1 MCYDYFVTIN
11 HMTNMTNLAND
22 ILIWHQMISH
32 AIPSHKKGVL
42 YLDQEIKDLADKYPC
57 GFYQFAKL
65 SSFLK
70 NEYKCGQTEKHA
82 ADRVHEQRTASER
95 EDYLIVGWI
104 PSDLAKQKSEDQ
116 RILLKLHNQKKC
128 TLGTI
133 LESRT
138 SKEWAVFPNN
148 NPEQIWRDYLGNNVK
163 KLDLS
168 LTIWQLE
175 AMDQTFSFL
184 GESKKKIMAE
194 LAARFGKTLLYL
206 AMFLA
211 LKHKIMVVG
220 TYYLTALSS
229 FKKEVSRYNEFS
241 NFVVLELKSDTF
253 QVDFNQ
259 GLSDGKKIV
268 VLASLC
274 GDKEVD
280 VTVRNQNA
288 QFIEQFTDKITVI
301 DEADYGAHTESCV
314 PFVNRISQGAPVIL
328 TTGTNS
334 ERAKGLHDN
343 LDAFLRFTYL
353 DMLMLAGTKAKIK
366 NEIVKQF
373 KRAHKFETY
382 LAKVRFYRND
392 WSRFVS
398 LLDGHEVKFNPAFS
412 KASKDVK
419 KNQGFWSGLYRSFMG
434 TSPIMN
440 ANDFSLA
447 NCIEG
452 DVKSVMQ
459 FVSMENKQMHHLES
473 IAKAI
478 LGDFYDVYV
487 INGDVV
493 KNEDAEQFVNDK
505 IRIAEQNNKQV
516 WIIASQMCQRSFS
529 IPEINVVLLTYDN
542 GDMGAT
548 IQRMSRALTAGNSE
562 KIGHIIS
569 ISIDGT
575 RDDKIAPMILDAARQ
590 VADHEGIDIMS
601 ALRKVIKT
609 LPIFEMGEDG
619 YNVQLEADD
628 YSKEIFSSSN
638 SHRII
643 MNNDRLMY
651 GGCLDMIDFDA
662 SSVEKMKAVSD
673 FKKGKT
679 NVESLKKSK
688 RELTDE
694 ENQIIAQRRLKL
706 GQILDRTVYCIK
718 EVRKHQ
724 DKINYQSFVDLLH
737 TNRFVTNSI
746 GVSAQEFD
754 MLVQDRYFD
763 LSLFSLYVESPVT
776 VE

>member
-1 MCYDYFVTIN
+1 MSHKPSWSQLFSQAIKSSKNGVYFANFEIE
-11 HMTNMTNLAND
+11 NLAN
-22 ILIWHQMISH
+22 
-32 AIPSHKKGVL
+32 
-42 YLDQEIKDLADKYPC
+42 KYPC
-57 GFYQFAKL
+57 GFYQFATK
-65 SSFLK
+65 SSYDN
-70 NEYKCGQTEKHA
+70 NEYKCGETKVGVVERLHGQRSA
-82 ADRVHEQRTASER
+82 AER

-104 PSDLAKQKSEDQ
+104 PSDLPVKKDKEDQ
-116 RILLKLHNQKKC
+116 RILRELHNQKKC
-128 TLGTI
+128 TLSKVI
-133 LESRT
+133 DSNRT
-138 SKEWAVFPNN
+138 SLEWAVFPNN
-148 NPEQIWRDYLGNNVK
+148 NPEEVWRDYLGNYAK
-163 KLDLS
+163 KLNLS
-168 LTIWQLE
+168 LTIWQLQ
-175 AMDQTFSFL
+175 AMDQIFSFL
-184 GESKKKIMAE
+184 GEGKKKIMAE
-194 LAARFGKTLLYL
+194 LAARFGKTLEYL

-211 LKHKIMVVG
+211 VHHKVMVVG

-229 FKKEVSRYNEFS
+229 FKKEISRYNEFS
-241 NFVVLELKSDTF
+241 NFIVLELKSDTF
-253 QVDFNQ
+253 QADFNQ

-274 GDKEVD
+274 GDKEANT
-280 VTVRNQNA
+280 TVRNQNA

-314 PFVNRISQGAPVIL
+314 PFVNRISHGAPVIL

-334 ERAKGLHDN
+334 ERAKGLHND
-343 LDAFLRFTYL
+343 LDAFFRLTYL
-353 DMLMLAGTKAKIK
+353 DQLMMAGTKAKIK

-373 KRAHKFETY
+373 KRAYGFEKC

-398 LLDGHEVKFNPAFS
+398 LLDGHEVKFNPSFS
-412 KASKDVK
+412 KVSKNVK
-419 KNQGFWSGLYRSFMG
+419 KNQGFWSGLYKSFVG
-434 TSPIMN
+434 TSPIMD

-452 DVKSVMQ
+452 DAKSVIQ

-473 IAKAI
+473 IAKSI
-478 LGDFYDVYV
+478 LGEFYDVHV

-548 IQRMSRALTAGNSE
+548 VQKMSRALTAGDSE

-590 VADHEGIDIMS
+590 VADHEDIDIVS

-609 LPIFEMGEDG
+609 LPIFEMGADG

-628 YSKEIFSSSN
+628 YSKEIFSSSS
-638 SHRII
+638 SHRIV

-651 GGCLDMIDFDA
+651 SGCLDLIDFDA
-662 SSVEKMKAVSD
+662 SGVEKMKAVSD
-673 FKKGKT
+673 IKKGRT
-679 NVESLKKSK
+679 NAESLNKSK
-688 RELTDE
+688 RKLIDE

-706 GQILDRTVYCIK
+706 TQILDRTAYCIK

-724 DKINYQSFVDLLH
+724 GRINYQSFVDILN
-737 TNRFVTNSI
+737 TNRFVANSI

-754 MLVQDRYFD
+754 MLVQDRYID
-763 LSLFSLYVESPVT
+763 LSLFSMYVECDS
-776 VE
+776 

>member
-1 MCYDYFVTIN
+1 M
-11 HMTNMTNLAND
+11 
-22 ILIWHQMISH
+22 SH
-32 AIPSHKKGVL
+32 KLSWSQLFSQAIKSSKKGV
-42 YLDQEIKDLADKYPC
+42 YYANAEIKYLVEQNPC
-57 GFYQFAKL
+57 GFYQFTKESAYNN
-65 SSFLK
+65 
-70 NEYKCGQTEKHA
+70 NEYKCGQTEKNA

-95 EDYLIVGWI
+95 EDYVIVGWI
-104 PSDLAKQKSEDQ
+104 PSDLAKKKSEDQ
-116 RILLKLHNQKKC
+116 RILLEMHNQKKC
-128 TLGTI
+128 TLGKV
-133 LESRT
+133 LDSNRT
-138 SKEWAVFPNN
+138 SKEWAVFPDN
-148 NPEQIWRDYLGNNVK
+148 NPEEVWRDYLGNHAK
-163 KLDLS
+163 KSDLA

-175 AMDQTFSFL
+175 AMDKIFSFL
-184 GESKKKIMAE
+184 GEGKKKMMAE
-194 LAARFGKTLLYL
+194 LAARFGKTLEYL
-206 AMFLA
+206 SMFLA
-211 LKHKIMVVG
+211 SKHKVMIVG

-241 NFVVLELKSDTF
+241 NMIVLELKSDTF
-253 QVDFNQ
+253 QADFNQ
-259 GLSDGKKIV
+259 GLNNGKKIV

-280 VTVRNQNA
+280 STVRNQNA

-314 PFVNRISQGAPVIL
+314 PFVNRISHGAPVIL

-334 ERAKGLHDN
+334 ERAKGRHGDI
-343 LDAFLRFTYL
+343 DAFFKITYL
-353 DMLMLAGTKAKIK
+353 DMLMMAGTKAKIR

-373 KRAHKFETY
+373 KRAYEFETY
-382 LAKVRFYRND
+382 LARVKFYRNN
-392 WSRFVS
+392 WSRFVH
-398 LLDGHEVKFNPAFS
+398 LLDDHEIKFNPAFS
-412 KASKDVK
+412 KVSKNVK
-419 KNQGFWSGLYRSFMG
+419 KNQGFWSGLYKSFIG
-434 TSPIMN
+434 TSPIMD

-447 NCIEG
+447 NCVEG

-473 IAKAI
+473 IARSI
-478 LGDFYDVYV
+478 LGEFYDVYV

-505 IRIAEQNNKQV
+505 IRIAEQKGKHV

-548 IQRMSRALTAGNSE
+548 VQKMSRALTAGDSE

-590 VADHEGIDIMS
+590 VAEHEDIDIVS

-619 YNVQLEADD
+619 YNLQLDADD

-638 SHRII
+638 SHRIV
-643 MNNDRLMY
+643 MNNDRLMFD
-651 GGCLDMIDFDA
+651 GCLDSINFDS
-662 SSVEKMKAVSD
+662 SSVEKMKALSD
-673 FKKGKT
+673 IKKGKT
-679 NVESLKKSK
+679 NAEPLNKSK
-688 RELTDE
+688 RKLTAE
-694 ENQIIAQRRLKL
+694 ENEIILQRRIKL
-706 GQILDRTVYCIK
+706 AQILDRTAYCIK

-724 DKINYQSFVDLLH
+724 GKINYQSFVDILN
-737 TNRFVTNSI
+737 TNRFVADSI
-746 GVSAQEFD
+746 GVSAREFD
-754 MLVQDRYFD
+754 MLVQDRYIDF
-763 LSLFSLYVESPVT
+763 SLFSMYVECGS
-776 VE
+776 